1 MKLNSTGI
9 LTAAAIMFM
18 GTNAN
23 ANLLFDIYGGASF
36 GVGGTTMFI
45 DDEHPGFSAT
55 SYGALLGV
63 DLPLF
68 RVEGEYNF
76 IDTSDMDLNLAMLN
90 AYFKIPTPMI
100 KPYFGAGVGTVF
112 DGKYEP
118 NSLTSVETESA
129 MAYAGMLG
137 LTVDLPMLPFTFDIE
152 GRIVYANDVFELV
165 HDNAD
170 LLHYEGRLKVRYV
183 F

>member
-1 MKLNSTGI
+1 MKLISTGL

-23 ANLLFDIYGGASF
+23 ANLLFDIYGGASV
-36 GVGGTTMFI
+36 GMGGTTMFI

-55 SYGALLGV
+55 SYGALVGV

-68 RVEGEYNF
+68 RIEGDYSF
-76 IDTSDMDLNLAMLN
+76 IDTSDMNLNLAMVN

-118 NSLTSVETESA
+118 NALTSVKSESA

-137 LTVDLPMLPFTFDIE
+137 LTVDLPVLPFIFDIE
-152 GRIVYANDVFELV
+152 GRIIYANDVFEFGN
-165 HDNAD
+165 DNAD
-170 LLHYEGRLKVRYV
+170 LLHYEGRLKVRYE

>member
-1 MKLNSTGI
+1 MKLNSTGL

-23 ANLLFDIYGGASF
+23 ANLLFDIYGGASV
-36 GVGGTTMFI
+36 GMGGTTMFI

-55 SYGALLGV
+55 SYGALVGV

-68 RVEGEYNF
+68 RIESDYSF
-76 IDTSDMDLNLAMLN
+76 IDTSDMNLNLAMVN

-118 NSLTSVETESA
+118 NALTSVKSESA

-137 LTVDLPMLPFTFDIE
+137 LTVDLPVLPFIFDIE
-152 GRIVYANDVFELV
+152 GRIIYANDVFEFGN
-165 HDNAD
+165 DNAD
-170 LLHYEGRLKVRYV
+170 LLHYEGRLKVRYE

>member
-1 MKLNSTGI
+1 MKLISTSL

-23 ANLLFDIYGGASF
+23 ANLLFDIYGGASV
-36 GVGGTTMFI
+36 GMGGTTMFI

-55 SYGALLGV
+55 SYGALVGV

-68 RVEGEYNF
+68 RIEGDYSF
-76 IDTSDMDLNLAMLN
+76 IDTSDMNLNLAMVN

-118 NSLTSVETESA
+118 NALTSVKSESA
-129 MAYAGMLG
+129 MAYA
-137 LTVDLPMLPFTFDIE
+137 T
-152 GRIVYANDVFELV
+152 A
-165 HDNAD
+165 
-170 LLHYEGRLKVRYV
+170 
-183 F
+183 